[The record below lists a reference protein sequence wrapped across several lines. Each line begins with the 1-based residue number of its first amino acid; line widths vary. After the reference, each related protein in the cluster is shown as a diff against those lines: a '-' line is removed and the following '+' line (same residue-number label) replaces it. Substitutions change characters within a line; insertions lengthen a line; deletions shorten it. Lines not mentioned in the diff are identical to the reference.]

1 MQESYM
7 LLAPGPVNL
16 HPKVR
21 EILAQPMI
29 HHRTPQFD
37 AVLKRVLDRLRIIF
51 QTSEPVYAITSTGS
65 GGMEA
70 LMVNT
75 CSVGDSVVI
84 VNSGKFG
91 ERWIEMAKAY
101 QLKVHEIKVPWGE
114 AVDPKLSEDYLQQ
127 NPMTRAVFCQA
138 TETSTAVAHPIQ
150 EIANIVR
157 KYENSLFLVDG
168 ITALGAYNIEIDNWG
183 IDGCVAG
190 SQKAFMLPTGMSF
203 LSFSKKA
210 WRFIPTANIPRY
222 YFDIRGEDKANKKGE
237 TWFSSNVAIIKALD
251 FVLDEILN
259 NGLNRHFSEIDKRA
273 SFTRHFGE
281 RLGFKVYAKRPSN
294 SVTALALPMDSAG
307 QTIDGQKFR
316 ERLELEKQITIMGG
330 QDQLKGKILRI
341 GHMGYIEDREMI
353 RLFLAIQDL
362 ALQMKFKPL
371 CESTFNPLTQTE
383 MTEWLKS
390 YGSDTYT
397 TIGSV
402 TRSVK

>member
-1 MQESYM
+1 M

-51 QTSEPVYAITSTGS
+51 QTAEPVYAITSTGS

-75 CSVGDSVVI
+75 CSQGDSIVI

-91 ERWIEMAKAY
+91 ERWIEMAKAF
-101 QLKVHEIKVPWGE
+101 QFQVHEIKVPWGK
-114 AVDPKLSEDYLQQ
+114 AVDPSQIEKFLQE
-127 NPMTRAVFCQA
+127 NPTTKAVFCQA

-150 EIANIVR
+150 EIANIIR
-157 KYENSLFLVDG
+157 KYENTLFLVDG

-210 WRFIPTANIPRY
+210 WKFIPTANTARY
-222 YFDIRGEDKANKKGE
+222 YFDIRGEDKSNKKGE
-237 TWFSSNVAIIKALD
+237 TWFSSNVALIRALD
-251 FVLDEILN
+251 FVLDEILGSEF
-259 NGLNRHFSEIDKRA
+259 NGLKKHFSEIQKRA
-273 SFTRHFGE
+273 NFTRFFAK
-281 RLGFKVYAKRPSN
+281 RLGFEIYAECPSD
-294 SVTALALPMDSAG
+294 SVTALALPMNSEN

-362 ALQMKFKPL
+362 AMQMKFKTVCASAFQPL
-371 CESTFNPLTQTE
+371 SQNE
-383 MTEWLKS
+383 MSEWLKS
-390 YGSDTYT
+390 YA
-397 TIGSV
+397 
-402 TRSVK
+402 K